1 LASSDRVKHFV
12 YHATHLALASWLE
25 DLQVRWSISSKLVD
39 FSLVVEPRARSYWW
53 VLALPSNNVL

>member
-25 DLQVRWSISSKLVD
+25 DLQVRWSISTKLV
-39 FSLVVEPRARSYWW
+39 
-53 VLALPSNNVL
+53 NVGRG